1 VFDGIVLA
9 RHVCLLA
16 LAVSC
21 AYTDLSRGKL
31 YNVVTLGG
39 LAIGLTLAYFLDA
52 ASPQAAPHAYLRFP
66 LTTYLV
72 RAALGAALGGGVLFL
87 LYLAGGFDAGD
98 VKMMAA
104 VGALGTPT
112 LTRSGPADSYAFIL
126 WALFYTALAG
136 AAIGLGLLIWRGR
149 LQQGLKDSLRALISF
164 RKTRRE
170 EISPEAT
177 MPYGLA
183 IAIGT
188 IWAWLEIAL

>member
-1 VFDGIVLA
+1 MFDGIVLA

-16 LAVSC
+16 LAVTC
-21 AYTDLSRGKL
+21 AYTDLALGKL
-31 YNVVTLGG
+31 YNVVTLSG
-39 LAIGLTLAYFLDA
+39 LAIGLALAYFLD
-52 ASPQAAPHAYLRFP
+52 SAAPHTNFHFP

-112 LTRSGPADSYAFIL
+112 VTRSGPADPYAFIV

-136 AAIGLGLLIWRGR
+136 AVIGVGLLVWRGR
-149 LQQGLKDSLRALISF
+149 LRQGLKDSVRAMVSF

-170 EISPEAT
+170 GISPDAT
-177 MPYGLA
+177 MPYGVA

-188 IWAWLEIAL
+188 IWAWMELTLR